1 LTPSPFGSDLR
12 ARKSTEKLKT
22 TRPQIRSIRLDISTI
37 KDFHQNSLRRMAHHQ
52 DAGHRQDHPNP
63 IHEDGFSQGAGMN
76 LHKKLATMAF
86 VTLMSAFAAS
96 AADLTGTWNAE
107 YDTPMGKMSST
118 FVFKQSGEKVTGKV
132 LGEFGGEKHE
142 SELKEIKLQ
151 GATLSFV
158 ESVDMQG
165 NTLNIDYT
173 GTVAADEIKFSRK
186 IGEFGND
193 EIVAKRAK
201 AAAAAAP
208 APAAK
213 K

>member
-1 LTPSPFGSDLR
+1 
-12 ARKSTEKLKT
+12 
-22 TRPQIRSIRLDISTI
+22 
-37 KDFHQNSLRRMAHHQ
+37 
-52 DAGHRQDHPNP
+52 
-63 IHEDGFSQGAGMN
+63 MN